1 MTLTFNGYP
10 SPPCNTVGMDSRPNL
25 LGALTF
31 TVEECYSRT
40 RLTMNYTYRIYPDDI
55 QELLIQEWLETCR
68 QVYKYSLREL
78 KDWLASRK
86 SLVDRCSLEK
96 EYIIPASIPFPSY
109 QLQQDALP
117 SSKKQ
122 FPHLAA
128 VYSQVLQTTVRRLH
142 DTWENFQKREF
153 GFPRFKKFGQFK
165 SFVFPQFKSNPIA
178 GRHIKLPK
186 IGSVVINLHR
196 QYPESF
202 VVKQVR
208 VLSKA
213 RGTQW
218 YVVVTLQLDVSVP
231 DISVHG
237 RAVGIDLGLERF
249 LTTSDNSSV
258 ERPKFFKSKQSKLKL
273 LQRRTARRKKRSNN
287 WEKDQVRV
295 ARLHHNIANARKDF
309 HFKAAHQLCDQAQT
323 IFAEDLNTVGLNRGM
338 LRSYCVDAAFGQFL
352 TLTEWVCWKRGV
364 FFMRVNPS
372 GTSQTCPKCLV
383 TVKKDLSVRVHICPE
398 CKYETHRDH
407 AAAEMVLIRGYET
420 VVLRD
425 SEESKEPVGSRSAGG
440 ESLGKRRRSRNA
452 KS

>member
-1 MTLTFNGYP
+1 
-10 SPPCNTVGMDSRPNL
+10 
-25 LGALTF
+25 
-31 TVEECYSRT
+31 
-40 RLTMNYTYRIYPDDI
+40 MNYTYRIYPDAV
-55 QELLIQEWLETCR
+55 QQLLIQEWLETCR
-68 QVYKYSLREL
+68 QLYNHSLREL

-96 EYIIPASIPFPSY
+96 EYIIPADVPFPSY

-117 SSKKQ
+117 NAKKK
-122 FPHLAA
+122 FPHLAT

-165 SFVFPQFKSNPIA
+165 SFVFPQFKNNPIT
-178 GRHIKLPK
+178 GNQIRLPK
-186 IGSVVINLHR
+186 LGNIAINVHR
-196 QYPESF
+196 PIPSGF
-202 VVKQVR
+202 LVKQVR

-231 DISVHG
+231 EIFAHG
-237 RAVGIDLGLERF
+237 RAIGIDLGLERF
-249 LTTSDNSSV
+249 LTTSDNSTV
-258 ERPKFFKSKQSKLKL
+258 ERPKFFKVLQSKLKL
-273 LQRRTARRKKRSNN
+273 LQRRAARRKKRSNN
-287 WEKDQVRV
+287 WEKGQVKV
-295 ARLHHNIANARKDF
+295 ARLHHNITNARKDF
-309 HFKAAHQLCDQAQT
+309 HFKTAHQLCDQAQT
-323 IFAEDLNTVGLNRGM
+323 IFAEDLNAVGLNKGM
-338 LRSYCVDAAFGQFL
+338 LRKDCVDAAFGQFL

-383 TVKKDLSVRVHICPE
+383 TVKKDLSVRVHNCPE
-398 CKYETHRDH
+398 CQYETHRDH
-407 AAAEMVLIRGYET
+407 AAAEMVLMRGFDT
-420 VVLRD
+420 LVARD
-425 SEESKEPVGSRSAGG
+425 SGESKEPVGSRSAGS